1 MLTHTKAEDA
11 HVLYMAPRLRRA
23 DCEEIAA
30 YSGLSPLEGLSKSKA
45 VSHLSYTILNDG
57 EPVAMYGGTVDGPG
71 KANVWMLATPKI
83 EDRSIQ
89 FLRLSRSQIDGFQ
102 KELNASFIY
111 AIADPRNTLHQMWL
125 LYTGFSLGQMIE
137 VRGNNF
143 ITVTRLTCV

>member
-45 VSHLSYTILNDG
+45 VSHLSYTLLDDG
-57 EPVAMYGGTVDGPG
+57 EPVAMYGGTPDGLG
-71 KANVWMLATPKI
+71 KSSVWMLATSGI
-83 EDRSIQ
+83 ERRSKQ
-89 FLRLSRSQIDGFQ
+89 FLRLSRSHLNDFQ
-102 KELNASFIY
+102 KELNSAFIY
-111 AIADPRNTLHQMWL
+111 AFADPRNTLHQMWL
-125 LYTGFSLGQMIE
+125 AYAGFRFGQMIE

>member
-11 HVLYMAPRLRRA
+11 HVLYMAPLLRRA

-45 VSHLSYTILNDG
+45 VSHLSYTIMADG
-57 EPVAMYGGTVDGPG
+57 EPIAMYGGTAEGYG
-71 KANVWMLATPKI
+71 KANVWMLGTAKI
-83 EDRSIQ
+83 EDNSRQ
-89 FLRLSRSQIDGFQ
+89 FLRLSRSHLDDFQ
-102 KELNASFIY
+102 KELNSSFIY
-111 AIADPRNTLHQMWL
+111 AIADPRNTLHQLWL
-125 LYTGFSLGQMIE
+125 LYTGFKLGKLLE